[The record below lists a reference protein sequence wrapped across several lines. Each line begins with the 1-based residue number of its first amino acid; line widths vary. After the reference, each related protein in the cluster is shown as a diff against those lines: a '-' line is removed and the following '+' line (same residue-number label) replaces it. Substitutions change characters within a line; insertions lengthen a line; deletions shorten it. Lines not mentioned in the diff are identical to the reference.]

1 MSTAPAIQSTPEFK
15 PPHIKG
21 QRITARYEG
30 ERISQ
35 ADCTNAV
42 PEPTSGEYAE
52 AKKVRDNLAKV
63 QAENRDKIRSVM
75 GAIARNQHDIMET
88 FDSTRPK
95 PAPLLKAN
103 QELHAELALLHL
115 DRDAL
120 QEAGRP
126 ISHRNFM
133 ATRNCPKYKA
143 WRKAQQTVKYEYNQV
158 DAAARQRWPNLG
170 GNNDKYLEMM
180 AWCEQQ
186 YAQIRDNAAT
196 GKYS

>member
-1 MSTAPAIQSTPEFK
+1 MSHSSSYSKHPEFK

-52 AKKVRDNLAKV
+52 AQKVLDNIGKV
-63 QAENRDKIRSVM
+63 QEENRDKIRSVM
-75 GAIARNQHDIMET
+75 GAIARNQHELAAT

-103 QELHAELALLHL
+103 QDLHARACST
-115 DRDAL
+115 AP
-120 QEAGRP
+120 RP
-126 ISHRNFM
+126 
-133 ATRNCPKYKA
+133 
-143 WRKAQQTVKYEYNQV
+143 
-158 DAAARQRWPNLG
+158 
-170 GNNDKYLEMM
+170 
-180 AWCEQQ
+180 
-186 YAQIRDNAAT
+186 
-196 GKYS
+196 

>member
-30 ERISQ
+30 ERVSQ
-35 ADCTNAV
+35 ADCTEAV

-52 AKKVRDNLAKV
+52 AKKVLANITKV

-75 GAIARNQHDIMET
+75 GAIARNQHELADT

-103 QELHAELALLHL
+103 QDLHAELALLHL

-120 QEAGRP
+120 QEAWRP
-126 ISHRNFM
+126 ISHRNFL
-133 ATRNCPKYKA
+133 ATRSCPKYKA

-158 DAAARQRWPNLG
+158 DAAALQRWPNLG
-170 GNNDKYLEMM
+170 GNNAKYLEMM

-186 YAQIRDNAAT
+186 YAQIRDAAA